1 MNSDEL
7 DSEDLD
13 NLEKF
18 GKLPNKEGQKHTK
31 NDIKVSTGFSED
43 IGKKLIK
50 KKHEHSTEKTGKLTE
65 FQKWQQK
72 VKERKQ
78 KKRQAA
84 EAKKIEKKKMS
95 KMTEE

>member
-1 MNSDEL
+1 MFNKNKISKSNGKTQADDEIDWDAMNSDEL

-65 FQKWQQK
+65 FQKW
-72 VKERKQ
+72 
-78 KKRQAA
+78 
-84 EAKKIEKKKMS
+84 
-95 KMTEE
+95 